1 MNRLMTNAVD
11 CIVIGAGM
19 AGISAAKQLGKKGL
33 KVLLLE
39 ARDRIGGRINT
50 LQPGP
55 EGPPIERGAQWIHG
69 LCPEHP
75 MYTIIPENERRIDT
89 QRINMFD
96 KHGALIPEH
105 VVTSAWNAVDALSS
119 RMTEHA
125 KKTITLPPPK
135 QSIAAF
141 INEDLEWNSCAS
153 KTENCTRE
161 TPCAEC
167 DVKYSLVKS
176 IANIEAATLN
186 ELSVEEYAGDGF
198 EGDDGVPLKGYL
210 HVLNEL
216 LSDLKDATVLLN
228 AQVLSVDYSGDTAV
242 VNCTRGEFHA
252 RNIICTIPLGVLKE
266 TGGPEFIPQI
276 PEPHQKAISNLGFGL
291 LNKVVLEFESGFW
304 PSNVDDFAFELRRDA
319 FGLDPM
325 FAFIVNFSQLYAR
338 RDEPQNTLVVYV
350 AHDDAKWME
359 GLSDGDIREL
369 ILPQL
374 TWAFRSETK
383 PIIKSMVVTRWMADP
398 FSRGSYS
405 HLSTGSSL
413 SDMDAL
419 ASPISFGT
427 DKKGTLVFAG
437 EHTIRQHFATVH
449 GAYLSGIRAA
459 EQIA

>member
-1 MNRLMTNAVD
+1 MMTNAVD

-19 AGISAAKQLGKKGL
+19 AGISAARQLGKKGL

-50 LQPGP
+50 IRTSG
-55 EGPPIERGAQWIHG
+55 EGPPLELGAQWIHG

-105 VVTSAWNAVDALSS
+105 IVTSAWNAVDALSS

-125 KKTITLPPPK
+125 KKTLAKPPPK
-135 QSIAAF
+135 QSMADF
-141 INEDLEWNSCAS
+141 IRADLEWNSCAS
-153 KTENCTRE
+153 NTENCTRE

-167 DVKYSLVKS
+167 EVRYSLVKS

-198 EGDDGVPLKGYL
+198 EGEDGVALKGYL
-210 HVLNEL
+210 HVLNGL
-216 LSDLKDATVLLN
+216 LSDLKDGTVLLD
-228 AQVLSVDYSGDTAV
+228 AQVLSVDYSGDMAAV
-242 VNCTRGEFHA
+242 NSTRGKFHA
-252 RNIICTIPLGVLKE
+252 RNVICTIPLGVLQE
-266 TGGPEFIPQI
+266 TSGPEFIPQI
-276 PEPHQKAISNLGFGL
+276 PEPHQKAISNLGYGL
-291 LNKVVLEFESGFW
+291 LNKVVLEFENGFW
-304 PSNVDDFAFELRRDA
+304 PSDVDDFALELRRDA
-319 FGLDPM
+319 FGLGPM

-338 RDEPQNTLVVYV
+338 RSEAQNTLVVYV
-350 AHDDAKWME
+350 AQEDAKWME
-359 GLSDGDIREL
+359 GLNDDDIREL

-374 TWAFRSETK
+374 AAVFRSETK
-383 PIIKSMVVTRWMADP
+383 LVIKSMVVTRWMADP

-405 HLSTGSSL
+405 HLSTRSSL
-413 SDMDAL
+413 SDLDVL

-427 DKKGTLVFAG
+427 GKKGALVFAG

-459 EQIA
+459 EQIS